1 MERFYVSTPIY
12 YVNAEPHIGHAYTT
26 VVADVMNRY
35 HKLMGYET
43 FFLTGTDE
51 HGDKIVQA
59 AQEAGTDPK
68 SYADRISG
76 LFRDTWPR
84 LNISHDH
91 FIRTTDPEHI
101 RVVQY
106 FLQKVH
112 DSGDIYFSTY
122 KGLYCVGCERFY
134 TEKELVDGKCPD
146 HDKEPIERE
155 EANYFFRMSKYQDWL
170 IQHIESHP
178 DFIRPERY
186 RNEVLAFLREPL
198 EDLCISRPKERL
210 SWGIPLPF
218 DEKYVTYV
226 WFDALINYISALQ
239 YPDGE
244 RFRDFWPVVQHT
256 IAKDILKP
264 HGIYWPTMIQAAGF
278 APYRHLNVHG
288 YWKTSEGKMSKSRGT
303 VVRPL
308 DLVPIYG
315 LDAFRYFLLRE
326 MVFGLDSNFS
336 EDALVQ
342 RLNADLANDLGNL
355 YSRTLAMTARYFDG
369 KVPPFGAP
377 PDEVD
382 QNLIR
387 QVEEATAHYV
397 EEIPRLGFHK
407 ALMKIWECLS
417 AANKYVDH
425 VGPWNLAKDP
435 GQHRHLQTVI
445 RILLELNKTTAVLIS
460 PFMPET
466 AEKMLDRLGIPKK
479 ALDLRL
485 EDDAAWGTL
494 KEGSPVQ
501 KGESLFPRVELRAE
515 KVQRMELKER
525 KEEKPAGKPAVQQA
539 RDASQQQPAAEKPP
553 EKLQEKPEE
562 KLENISFD
570 AFKQVDLR
578 VGLVKQAERIP
589 KSKKLLR
596 LTVDIGEERQVVA
609 GIAEYYTPEEMVGKQ
624 VVLVAN
630 LQPAKLMGVESH
642 GMVLAVRDGDA
653 LCLLAP
659 EKPVMPGR
667 RVS

>member
-26 VVADVMNRY
+26 IVADVMNRF
-35 HKLMGYET
+35 HKLLGYKT

-51 HGDKIVQA
+51 HGDKIAQA
-59 AQEAGTDPK
+59 AQDSGTDPK
-68 SYADRISG
+68 SYADRISQ
-76 LFRDTWPR
+76 LFRETWPK
-84 LNISHDH
+84 LNISNDH

-101 RVVQY
+101 QVVQNI
-106 FLQKVH
+106 LQKVY

-218 DEKYVTYV
+218 DDRYVTYV
-226 WFDALINYISALQ
+226 WFDALINYVSALN
-239 YPDGE
+239 YPDGPLFHE
-244 RFRDFWPVVQHT
+244 FWPVVQHT

-264 HGIYWPTMIQAAGF
+264 HGIYWPTMIKAAGF
-278 APYRHLNVHG
+278 APYQHLNVHG

-315 LDAFRYFLLRE
+315 LDAFRYFLMRE

-336 EDALVQ
+336 EEALVQ

-355 YSRTLAMTARYFDG
+355 YSRTLAMTAKYFEG
-369 KVPPFGAP
+369 KIPPFGAE
-377 PDEVD
+377 PDD
-382 QNLIR
+382 MDRALMA
-387 QVEEATAHYV
+387 QVENATKQFV
-397 EEIPRLGFHK
+397 EEIPKLGYHK
-407 ALMKIWECLS
+407 ALMAIWECIS
-417 AANKYVDH
+417 AANKYIDH

-435 GQHRHLQTVI
+435 QQHSHLQTVI
-445 RILLELNKTTAVLIS
+445 RILLELNKTVAVLIS

-466 AEKMLDRLGIPKK
+466 SEKMLERLGIPKK

-485 EDDAAWGTL
+485 KDDAAWGTL
-494 KEGSPVQ
+494 QEGNPVQ
-501 KGESLFPRVELRAE
+501 KGESLFPRVEL
-515 KVQRMELKER
+515 KEH
-525 KEEKPAGKPAVQQA
+525 KGEKPAGE
-539 RDASQQQPAAEKPP
+539 QPKQPSKKQPPVKESREKEEEKP
-553 EKLQEKPEE
+553 
-562 KLENISFD
+562 ENISFD

-578 VGLVKQAERIP
+578 VGLVKEAERIP

-596 LTVDIGEERQVVA
+596 LIVDIGEERQVVA
-609 GIAEYYTPEEMVGKQ
+609 GIAETHAPEDLVGKQ
-624 VVLVAN
+624 VVIVAN

-642 GMVLAVRDGDA
+642 GMVLAVRDGES
-653 LCLLAP
+653 LHLLTP
-659 EKPVMPGR
+659 EKPVTPGR
-667 RVS
+667 RIS